1 MEKKATITDVAREV
15 GVSKTTI
22 SRYLNGGFEY
32 MSDKTRQ
39 RIEAVIKDLNYVPN
53 SVARTLK
60 SKRSM
65 LIGVVVNTLR
75 YQVAAQTVTGI
86 NDVCTKNGYGTVVC
100 CSDDDPDK
108 ELQGIQLCLNQQVD
122 GLIIIPCLESPQ
134 RYLELC
140 QQGIPVVL
148 CTRRIQDWPYGCV
161 YVRHDE
167 LITSMLFHLKEQGF
181 EKVRFL
187 QDVNNFHKNAMGD
200 AFQKGA
206 KYLFSMDPAESVVL
220 VGREGALVPEAL
232 DQLLR
237 DYPGKRKAAFAVNTP
252 ILFVVL
258 KELERR
264 QVQIPRDLGVCGY
277 DAQGWSELVYPG
289 ISSIRQP
296 MDQMGIVAGEKM
308 IRCLQEGG
316 MSQGHSALEG
326 TLAFR
331 RSTQQSD
338 P

>member
-39 RIEAVIKDLNYVPN
+39 RIEAVIKELNYVPN

-167 LITSMLFHLKEQGF
+167 LISSMLVHLKQQGF
-181 EKVRFL
+181 ERVRFL
-187 QDVNNFHKNAMGD
+187 QDVDNFHKNAMGT
-200 AFQKGA
+200 AFIKGTQ
-206 KYLFSMDPAESVVL
+206 YLFSMSPEESVVL
-220 VGREGALVPEAL
+220 IGREGALVPDAL
-232 DQLLR
+232 DQFL
-237 DYPGKRKAAFAVNTP
+237 DEYPGQKKAVLAVNTHT
-252 ILFVVL
+252 LFLVL

-264 QVQIPRDLGVCGY
+264 KIRIPQDLGVCGY
-277 DAQGWSELVYPG
+277 DAVGWSELVHPG
-289 ISSIRQP
+289 ITSIRQP
-296 MDQMGIVAGEKM
+296 MDRMGIVAGEKM

-316 MSQGHSALEG
+316 MSQGHAALEG

-331 RSTQQSD
+331 QSTQAF
-338 P
+338 